1 MKKEIEKLFY
11 FPRIQQ
17 YSHPSGTVG
26 KEKKKRYLVQ
36 ETRGQHSAKLGIW
49 EDTTLIIWS
58 PKIKN

>member
-26 KEKKKRYLVQ
+26 KEKKKKVPSTRNQRAALSKAGNLGRYYPNYL
-36 ETRGQHSAKLGIW
+36 ES
-49 EDTTLIIWS
+49 
-58 PKIKN
+58 